1 MNGKGGGDGGTSIW
15 GLEQKKRREEAGRR
29 GEMGEREN
37 GREAQNGKEGLGG
50 KEGSWWLQLR
60 IHPVNSNIPPFYL
73 LFKGGS

>member
-37 GREAQNGKEGLGG
+37 GREAQNGKETRKGLGG
-50 KEGSWWLQLR
+50 YS
-60 IHPVNSNIPPFYL
+60 
-73 LFKGGS
+73 